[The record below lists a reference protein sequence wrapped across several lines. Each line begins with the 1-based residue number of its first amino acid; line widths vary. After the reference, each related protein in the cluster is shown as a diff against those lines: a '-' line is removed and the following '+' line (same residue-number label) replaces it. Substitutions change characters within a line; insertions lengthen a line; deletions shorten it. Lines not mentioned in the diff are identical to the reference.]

1 VLCEKPPD
9 TFTAT
14 MAERSAL
21 TEMPAGRSRRC
32 ATVDW
37 LSDSPNA
44 STAVAIDVDDE
55 LGRRLSRVSELV

>member
-1 VLCEKPPD
+1 LRPFVAGIIGAGPLVNGVD
-9 TFTAT
+9 D
-14 MAERSAL
+14 L
-21 TEMPAGRSRRC
+21 GVVDPAQVHRG
-32 ATVDW
+32 VDW

>member
-1 VLCEKPPD
+1 MCDAPASPAD
-9 TFTAT
+9 TFGANSLR
-14 MAERSAL
+14 A
-21 TEMPAGRSRRC
+21 RRR
-32 ATVDW
+32 AVVDW